1 MDSFRNRRFLRV
13 ELPESLDDIRIH
25 TVGPEELL
33 EVQRVHLNDVLAA
46 YRNGVDAQFLLLNHL
61 ATPFLELIAVAL
73 DAQQGA
79 SGNHVKAAV
88 LFEELERSPGLG
100 AFLDFI
106 KD

>member
-1 MDSFRNRRFLRV
+1 MNSFRNRRFLRV
-13 ELPESLDDIRIH
+13 ELPESFDDFRIH
-25 TVGPEELL
+25 TVGPKELL
-33 EVQRVHLNDVLAA
+33 EVQWVHLNDVLAA
-46 YRNGVDAQFLLLNHL
+46 YRNGVDAHFFLLNHL

-79 SGNHVKAAV
+79 SGNHVEAAV

-100 AFLDFI
+100 AFLDLI

>member
-1 MDSFRNRRFLRV
+1 MAQ
-13 ELPESLDDIRIH
+13 
-25 TVGPEELL
+25 ELL
-33 EVQRVHLNDVLAA
+33 EVQRVHLDDVLAA
-46 YRNGVDAQFLLLNHL
+46 YRNRVDSQIFLLNHL

-79 SGNHVKAAV
+79 SGNYVKAAV

-106 KD
+106 KDQAGLFGDELDAHDLRRQVEQNAVHIL